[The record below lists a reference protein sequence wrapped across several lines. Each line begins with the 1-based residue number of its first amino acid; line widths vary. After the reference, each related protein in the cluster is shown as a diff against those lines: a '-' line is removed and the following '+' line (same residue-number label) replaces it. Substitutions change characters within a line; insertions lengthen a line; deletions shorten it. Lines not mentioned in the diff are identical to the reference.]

1 MQTAAVATHQDNI
14 PFVAVAVPTLNEER
28 YIATTLRVLLA
39 QWPADRCQILVVDGG
54 SSDRTTEIVREMAK
68 EHPNLRLLHNPR
80 RIQSAAMNLAAR
92 LADARARILM
102 RADAHADYPPDF
114 IRNCVNAME
123 SSGAASVVVPM
134 RTEGQAGLQYAIAAT
149 QNSKLG
155 NGGSAHRRAGEST
168 FVEHGHHA
176 AFDRAAFL
184 SLGGYNEVF
193 THNEDAEFDHRLVQS
208 GRRIWMETGATM
220 TYYPR
225 SSLESLERQYFRH
238 GRGRARTMLL
248 HGMKPRLR
256 QLLPVAVLASF
267 LYAIVIMP
275 VIPLVLLIPA
285 VYLVAC
291 LLWGVVAAIRKRDP
305 WLLAMG
311 PAAVVMHLSWAAGF
325 LRESAFPRYAAG
337 AAAGG
342 TSAGKAGAPASA
354 TRPAPTPQI
363 AHEGG
368 IAAATLGS
376 PLPAEREATLSRR
389 AG

>member
-1 MQTAAVATHQDNI
+1 MQTAAVATQQDSI

-28 YIATTLRVLLA
+28 YIATTLRALLA

-92 LADARARILM
+92 LADARARILI

-114 IRNCVNAME
+114 IRSCVNAMQ

-134 RTEGQAGLQYAIAAT
+134 RTEGKAGLQYAIAAT

-155 NGGSAHRRAGEST
+155 NGGSAHRRAGESS

-184 SLGGYNEVF
+184 SLGGYNEAF
-193 THNEDAEFDHRLVQS
+193 THNEDAEFDHRLVRS
-208 GRRIWMETGATM
+208 GRRIWMDTGATM

-225 SSLESLERQYFRH
+225 SSLESLERQYYRH
-238 GRGRARTMLL
+238 GRGRARTILL
-248 HGMKPRLR
+248 HNMKPRLR

-267 LYAIVIMP
+267 LYAALLMSFL
-275 VIPLVLLIPA
+275 PLIALIPA
-285 VYLVAC
+285 AYLAAC
-291 LLWGVVAAIRKRDP
+291 LLWGVIAAIRQRDP

-311 PAAVVMHLSWAAGF
+311 PAAIVMHLAWAAGF
-325 LRESAFPRYAAG
+325 LRESAFPRYSRAAG
-337 AAAGG
+337 SPASNAPAPAAQSQAMPQLANEVGLTG
-342 TSAGKAGAPASA
+342 AAIGAPLTAEGKA
-354 TRPAPTPQI
+354 
-363 AHEGG
+363 
-368 IAAATLGS
+368 
-376 PLPAEREATLSRR
+376 LPVNWR